1 MTDTEIIQQLW
12 FCLSQGYTYAEAQIH
27 IKAFE
32 EGRTTVRRVTVTD
45 REEV

>member
-1 MTDTEIIQQLW
+1 MTEKEIIQQLW

-27 IKAFE
+27 IKAFK
-32 EGRTTVRRVTVTD
+32 EGRTTVRRVMVTD